1 MIRKYSYGIPFE
13 TDAVVQPV
21 PLSEGAPQFVTVSHD
36 PLTFTCKLADSDVVY
51 GLGQNVRGINKRGWE
66 YTSSC
71 SDEPN
76 HHEDKRSLYA
86 SHNFVIVSG
95 ENTLFGL
102 FLDEPGK
109 VTFDVGYTRWDT
121 LTITAHDSKGVLYEI
136 SGETEAD
143 IVKQFRQLIGKSYL
157 PPKWAFGYGQSRWSY
172 MTADEVREVAKGYRE
187 KGMALDSIYLD
198 IDYMERYKDF
208 TVDSKAFPD
217 LAGLSAE
224 LKEQGIHLVPIID
237 AGVKIEE
244 GYDVYEEGVEKGY
257 FCKEADGKEF
267 VAAVWP
273 GLVHF
278 TDVLNP
284 DARKWFGDKYKVLVD
299 MGIDGFWNDMN
310 EPSIFYSEKRL
321 EEFFAAAAEARG
333 KNLDIHHFQQL
344 QEQFA
349 GLANSYDDY
358 RSFYHK
364 LADGTTISHDQV
376 HNLYGYNMTR
386 AAGESLEAMSPD
398 KRILLYSRSSYPGM
412 HRYGGIWQGDNK
424 SWWSHIAMN
433 VKMTTNLNMMGLLY
447 TGADI
452 GGFTCDCTEDLL
464 LRWMAFGVF
473 TPLMRNHSAMGTRR
487 QELYAYPHAETFKDL
502 ISVRYMILPYIY
514 SEFMKAA
521 LRDEMMFRP
530 LSFDYR
536 EDERVREI
544 EDQVLVGDSIMLAP
558 VLQQNTTRRYVY
570 LPEEMKLVRMKA
582 AGQWTEEILPA
593 GDHCIKV
600 ELDEIPM
607 FIRPNK
613 IVPIAKNVGASVA
626 ATDFE
631 NLSVLSFVKDEA
643 EYELYDDDGYTRTC
657 DVAEHYTQI
666 KLDAQGNVTVK
677 GSKSVTL

>member
-71 SDEPN
+71 ADEPN

-121 LTITAHDSKGVLYEI
+121 LTITAHDSKGILYEI
-136 SGETEAD
+136 SGETEVE

-172 MTADEVREVAKGYRE
+172 MTADEVREVAKGYQE

-208 TVDSKAFPD
+208 TVDSEAFPD

-364 LADGTTISHDQV
+364 LADGTTISHDLV

-424 SWWSHIAMN
+424 SWWSHLAMN

-452 GGFTCDCTEDLL
+452 GGFNCDCTEDLL

-487 QELYAYPHAETFKDL
+487 QELYDYPHAETFKDL

-514 SEFMKAA
+514 SEFMKAS

-570 LPEEMKLVRMKA
+570 LPEEMKLIRMKA

-613 IVPIAKNVGASVA
+613 LVPIAKNVSTSVA
-626 ATDFE
+626 DTDFE
-631 NLSVLSFVKDEA
+631 NLSVLSFVKDKA
-643 EYELYDDDGYTRTC
+643 EYELYDDDGYTRDC
-657 DVAEHYTQI
+657 GAAEHYTTI
-666 KLDAQGNVTVK
+666 SLDADGNVTVE

>member
-21 PLSEGAPQFVTVSHD
+21 PLSEGAPEFVTVSHN
-36 PLTFTCKLADSDVVY
+36 PLTFTCKLSDSDVVY

-121 LTITAHDSKGVLYEI
+121 MTITAHDSKGVLYEI
-136 SGETEAD
+136 SGETEVD

-208 TVDSKAFPD
+208 TVDTEAFPD

-424 SWWSHIAMN
+424 SWWSHVAMN

-502 ISVRYMILPYIY
+502 ISIRYMILPYIY

-536 EDERVREI
+536 DDERVREI

-582 AGQWTEEILPA
+582 AGVWTEEILPA

-613 IVPIAKNVGASVA
+613 LVPIAKNVGTSVA

-631 NLSVLSFVKDEA
+631 NLSVLSFVKSEA

-657 DVAEHYTQI
+657 DVAEHYTHI
-666 KLDAQGNVTVK
+666 KLDAQGNVSVK